1 MCVRESGVARGKRP
15 GACVNLAGDLETL
28 GFYLISAAVMVFIW
42 WGLFQPPGLFFKQR
56 ARARLQALDAQQK
69 VWLDKAQAHDRLVED
84 VVVAMRQPMQ
94 VVLQLNARVRERN
107 DLSEQVRMY
116 LKQANDAVAHLQ
128 IIVNDLLDPVHN
140 RAQGDMPV
148 LRVTLEPCDVRAVVT
163 QAFEGFAL
171 RCEQM
176 GLTYRCQI
184 HPDVPEQ
191 LLTDANRLTQVL
203 SNLLGNAVKFTH
215 EGCIHLRVSAD
226 AHHVMFEVEDTG
238 VGIASHQ
245 QAIIFERYS
254 QAEPNI
260 FERYGGHGLGLAIS
274 RQLVTQLGGQLGV
287 ASVLGQGSRFWF
299 SLPRNPRL
307 NAG

>member
-1 MCVRESGVARGKRP
+1 MK
-15 GACVNLAGDLETL
+15 LAGDLATL
-28 GFYLISAAVMVFIW
+28 GFYLIGAVVMALIW
-42 WGLFQPPGLFFKQR
+42 WWLLQPPGVFFKHR
-56 ARARLQALDAQQK
+56 ARVRLQALDAQQK
-69 VWLDKAQAHDRLVED
+69 TWVDKARAHDRLVD
-84 VVVAMRQPMQ
+84 GVVVAMRHP
-94 VVLQLNARVRERN
+94 VHAVLQLNARVRERK

-128 IIVNDLLDPVHN
+128 TIVNDLLDPVHN
-140 RAQGDMPV
+140 RAQGDMPL
-148 LRVTLEPCDVRAVVT
+148 LRITRMPCDVRVVVT

-215 EGCIHLRVSAD
+215 EGCINLQVSVD

-238 VGIASHQ
+238 VGIALHQ
-245 QAIIFERYS
+245 QAIIFERYT
-254 QAEPNI
+254 QAEANI